1 MKGFIR
7 KKTAVVYLHNYSTG
21 AMALFA
27 FFFTIV
33 PFFMAPAESYGIE
46 HSLAGSYLQNISVV
60 PCILVF
66 PFGLYFV

>member
-33 PFFMAPAESYGIE
+33 PFFMAPA
-46 HSLAGSYLQNISVV
+46 
-60 PCILVF
+60 
-66 PFGLYFV
+66 

>member
-33 PFFMAPAESYGIE
+33 PFLWRLL
-46 HSLAGSYLQNISVV
+46 SLTE
-60 PCILVF
+60 
-66 PFGLYFV
+66 